1 MDSNGSG
8 YSTAVIIAAIIGY
21 SEGDSPVHS
30 FEMGSNRSSHVIF
43 ALFDEIH
50 IANYAGQF

>member
-8 YSTAVIIAAIIGY
+8 YSTVVIIAAIIGY

-30 FEMGSNRSSHVIF
+30 FEMGSNRSAHVIF
-43 ALFDEIH
+43 ALSDEIYV
-50 IANYAGQF
+50 ANYAGQF